1 MTTRYLIC
9 GGRDFDN
16 FALMEDALA
25 KLILHPEDALV
36 IHGAARG
43 ADTLAHR
50 WAQTHG
56 AAVQPFPITPEDWDR
71 LGKAAGPIR
80 NRQMLMEGRP
90 DVVIAFPGGPGTR
103 NMVAQATALQQQ
115 RNTHGGPPIVVVTVT
130 G

>member
-9 GGRDFDN
+9 GGRDFEN
-16 FALMEDALA
+16 YALMEDALA
-25 KLILHPEDALV
+25 KLILHPENALV

-50 WAQTHG
+50 WAQCHG
-56 AAVQPFPITPEDWDR
+56 AAVQAFPITPKDWDNY
-71 LGKAAGPIR
+71 GKAAGPMR

-90 DVVIAFPGGPGTR
+90 DVVIAFPGGRGTA
-103 NMVAQATALQQQ
+103 NMVQQADQLRKE
-115 RNTHGGPPIVVVTVT
+115 RNTHGGPPLIVITVT